1 MKKILYTI
9 YKGNKK
15 YTTYDRDKIKLL
27 KENINCYHVS
37 NKGTNIS
44 PLFVEIIKNSRKR
57 IEIGNKYIDLI
68 RFIIEKSVDDIIIVT
83 GINRSV
89 GDQVLDEIIKK
100 RKISNAKI

>member
-9 YKGNKK
+9 YKDNKK
-15 YTTYDRDKIKLL
+15 HTTYDRDKIKFL

-37 NKGTNIS
+37 NKGTNID

-57 IEIGNKYIDLI
+57 IEIGKKYNDLI
-68 RFIIEKSVDDIIIVT
+68 RFIIEKNVDDIIIVT

-100 RKISNAKI
+100 RSGPKI